1 MDINLSVQYALREL
15 KFSEF
20 RPLINN
26 RTLIFSNIME
36 VKRKGVKLNPT
47 Y

>member
-1 MDINLSVQYALREL
+1 MDVSLIEQYALREL

-20 RPLINN
+20 RPLKNN

-36 VKRKGVKLNPT
+36 VKRKGLMLNHT
-47 Y
+47 N